1 MRSLRCG
8 PAVAQPPVSSVPTP
22 PLVSAVHRPRDTNG
36 ISRQRPASRVLGPNT
51 AAGLRLPQTRPQ
63 DSGGQE
69 IGHQARAIL
78 LASVSVSGAKKEK
91 FYTFIVDLNLLLFV
105 RLTSDFLIS
114 SPSTLKEENQ
124 GETRNI
130 S

>member
-1 MRSLRCG
+1 MLHV
-8 PAVAQPPVSSVPTP
+8 PAMSTVCTGHWRLTPTGEES
-22 PLVSAVHRPRDTNG
+22 PLWP
-36 ISRQRPASRVLGPNT
+36 SRGPASRVLGPNT
-51 AAGLRLPQTRPQ
+51 AAGLRRPQTQPQ

-78 LASVSVSGAKKEK
+78 LASGSVSGAKKEK
-91 FYTFIVDLNLLLFV
+91 ICTFIVDLNLLLFV

-114 SPSTLKEENQ
+114 APSTLKEENQ

-130 S
+130 F

>member
-1 MRSLRCG
+1 MSTACPGHWRLT
-8 PAVAQPPVSSVPTP
+8 PTGEES
-22 PLVSAVHRPRDTNG
+22 PLWP
-36 ISRQRPASRVLGPNT
+36 SRGPASRVLGPDS

-114 SPSTLKEENQ
+114 APSTLKEENQ

>member
-1 MRSLRCG
+1 MSPAMSTACTGHWRLTPTGEESPLR
-8 PAVAQPPVSSVPTP
+8 P
-22 PLVSAVHRPRDTNG
+22 
-36 ISRQRPASRVLGPNT
+36 SRGSASRVLGPNT
-51 AAGLRLPQTRPQ
+51 AAGLRHPQTRPQ

-91 FYTFIVDLNLLLFV
+91 IYTFIVDFNLLLFV

-114 SPSTLKEENQ
+114 APSTLKEENQ